1 MIRYE
6 ELKAAV
12 KRKSTTRYIFRS
24 IVPTNL
30 SHHIKSHQHDN
41 NASNRHVRTQC
52 SVTGFSLTTDLLP
65 FFIVRTFACCA
76 AVSTCFTL
84 ATKGLSSSPLS
95 ISTFTPGCTHHRS
108 TFDDLAFLLLLDGVV
123 FVIDVRREAKS
134 RSCEYRITRSVFSLI
149 LSLSLS
155 LSLSSPILSSLIAP
169 LISND
174 TPRARARA
182 RVIQNPATEMSY
194 SKSSKR
200 ERESYSKSSKSLRKI
215 NNPRET

>member
-1 MIRYE
+1 M
-6 ELKAAV
+6 
-12 KRKSTTRYIFRS
+12 
-24 IVPTNL
+24 
-30 SHHIKSHQHDN
+30 
-41 NASNRHVRTQC
+41 RTQC

-65 FFIVRTFACCA
+65 FFIVRTFARCF

-84 ATKGLSSSPLS
+84 ATNGLSSSPLS

-155 LSLSSPILSSLIAP
+155 SPILSSLIAP

-174 TPRARARA
+174 TPRARARARARA

-200 ERESYSKSSKSLRKI
+200 ERESDSKSSNSLRQI

>member
-1 MIRYE
+1 MIRHE
-6 ELKAAV
+6 ELKATV
-12 KRKSTTRYIFRS
+12 KVNSTTRYIFRS

-65 FFIVRTFACCA
+65 FFIVRTFARCF

-84 ATKGLSSSPLS
+84 ATNGLSSSPLS

-108 TFDDLAFLLLLDGVV
+108 TFDDLAFLLLVDGVV

-155 LSLSSPILSSLIAP
+155 SPILSSLIAP

-182 RVIQNPATEMSY
+182 RARVIQNPARERERVIQNPATH
-194 SKSSKR
+194 
-200 ERESYSKSSKSLRKI
+200 
-215 NNPRET
+215 